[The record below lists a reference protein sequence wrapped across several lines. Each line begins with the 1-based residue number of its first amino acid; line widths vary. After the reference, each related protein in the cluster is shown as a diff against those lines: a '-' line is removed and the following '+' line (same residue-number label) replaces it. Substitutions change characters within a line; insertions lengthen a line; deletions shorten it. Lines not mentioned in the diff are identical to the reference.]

1 MFFVQDFI
9 NVAIYNHFRF
19 VHTSGTTST
28 TTGGKKGKRTP
39 LIKTNV
45 QALAGASMEG
55 ISSEMIRAQIEAS
68 LREMIMQGSSRMIHH
83 QIKPIEG
90 VSGAT
95 EMEYVQHEATTS
107 ECHFEA
113 T

>member
-1 MFFVQDFI
+1 MESSRGGEGL
-9 NVAIYNHFRF
+9 AKEA
-19 VHTSGTTST
+19 TT
-28 TTGGKKGKRTP
+28 
-39 LIKTNV
+39 
-45 QALAGASMEG
+45 QAQTALVLATQLQT
-55 ISSEMIRAQIEAS
+55 QIEAG
-68 LREMIMQGSSRMIHH
+68 LREMIMQGSSRMLHH